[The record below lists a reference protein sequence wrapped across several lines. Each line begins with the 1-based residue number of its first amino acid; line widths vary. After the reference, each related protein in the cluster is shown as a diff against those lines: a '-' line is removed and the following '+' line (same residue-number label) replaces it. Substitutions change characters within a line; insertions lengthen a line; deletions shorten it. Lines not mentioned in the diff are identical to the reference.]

1 MSARARLVGIL
12 VVALAAAAAALAVAA
27 DRKHSPPPDSRS
39 PFRGSLMPP
48 GVPAPDFALP
58 DERGNTIRMRALRG
72 RAVVVAFLYTNCR
85 DSCPIEAQLVR
96 RALEQLGDEASRV
109 VALAVAVDPPRDSA
123 ASARRFLINQ
133 QVIGRIRFVLGT
145 RPQLE
150 PVWTGFAVAPQTD
163 ESEHQA
169 RITLVDPRGMQRVGY
184 NATDDPED
192 MARDLRVLLRGG

>member
-1 MSARARLVGIL
+1 
-12 VVALAAAAAALAVAA
+12 
-27 DRKHSPPPDSRS
+27 
-39 PFRGSLMPP
+39 MPP

-72 RAVVVAFLYTNCR
+72 RAVAVAFLYTNCR
-85 DSCPIEAQLVR
+85 DSCPLEAQLVR
-96 RALEQLGDEASRV
+96 RALEQLGDESSKVA
-109 VALAVAVDPPRDSA
+109 ALAIAVDPPRDTPE
-123 ASARRFLINQ
+123 SARRFLINQ

-145 RPQLE
+145 RRQLA
-150 PVWTGFAVAPQTD
+150 PVWKGFAVAPQTD